1 VKRDISSPAL
11 PLSPHRFY
19 CPACHFSHG
28 DLMVKCLVC
37 NREVVRETPGLT
49 EVHKGEKI
57 YFCSNVC
64 KTEFKKY
71 PGMHLTESA
80 RQPK

>member
-1 VKRDISSPAL
+1 
-11 PLSPHRFY
+11 
-19 CPACHFSHG
+19 
-28 DLMVKCLVC
+28 MVKCLVC